1 MVNSDPAP
9 TFSGIW
15 QQQNVPLGSSAFSHQ
30 AFLGQVAYYS
40 TGVGGSGAGGDA
52 SVGIENADGANS
64 MTSRIDRDLAG
75 AVQFLSAACTYT
87 VVGIG
92 RLTLTGNACGANPP
106 IAWLNAFNSAFVL
119 GTDSSIEL
127 GAFEPQTTGLTLAAM
142 AGTYYV
148 GTSEVASQSDQAE
161 VGILT
166 LASNGVVTGT
176 TDVASISTQSAG
188 AATSDTYTLTS
199 NETITT
205 ASSGGATAA
214 VAIANNKFAVINDPT
229 LTFPTLLLGQR

>member
-1 MVNSDPAP
+1 M
-9 TFSGIW
+9 
-15 QQQNVPLGSSAFSHQ
+15 
-30 AFLGQVAYYS
+30 
-40 TGVGGSGAGGDA
+40 
-52 SVGIENADGANS
+52 
-64 MTSRIDRDLAG
+64 
-75 AVQFLSAACTYT
+75 
-87 VVGIG
+87 GIG

-199 NETITT
+199 QPFTHVSTVSP
-205 ASSGGATAA
+205 ASGSTSSLTHGPTGQNVSNPLARVHCPSFFCRSRA
-214 VAIANNKFAVINDPT
+214 VTSLASV
-229 LTFPTLLLGQR
+229 